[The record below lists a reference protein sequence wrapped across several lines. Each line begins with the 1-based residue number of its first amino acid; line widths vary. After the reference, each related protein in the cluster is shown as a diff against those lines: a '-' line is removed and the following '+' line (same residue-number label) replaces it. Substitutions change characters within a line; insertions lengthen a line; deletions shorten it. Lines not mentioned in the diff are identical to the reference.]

1 MNHVFLRVV
10 VILVCLVSSELVDL
24 AEAHVRGSHLFFESC
39 ISTNALSVVFW
50 IQIGSCSAQVG
61 PYVELRH

>member
-39 ISTNALSVVFW
+39 ISTNALSVLR